1 MFQNVQQFH
10 SGGSNIISFRLLA
23 TLFITKNSIDMRILS
38 KGYPFSSFANKCKRS
53 LMLALFHKSIFD
65 IFNRLDIDKKGHK
78 IIASPFGDQY

>member
-1 MFQNVQQFH
+1 
-10 SGGSNIISFRLLA
+10 
-23 TLFITKNSIDMRILS
+23 MRILS